1 MLSNLGPRPQGE
13 GPESASPLYTTP
25 SRVAQALSAE
35 LAGWEESSC
44 VQPDPCSLEHPH
56 QGNRGWALFPPFPP
70 ERPTVL
76 GNLVLP

>member
-13 GPESASPLYTTP
+13 DPESASPLYTTP
-25 SRVAQALSAE
+25 CGAAQALGPE
-35 LAGWEESSC
+35 LARWEESSC
-44 VQPDPCSLEHPH
+44 VQPDPYSPEHPH
-56 QGNRGWALFPPFPP
+56 QGSRGWALSPPFPP

>member
-25 SRVAQALSAE
+25 RGAAQALGPE

-44 VQPDPCSLEHPH
+44 VQPDPCSPEHPTREADA
-56 QGNRGWALFPPFPP
+56 GLCPSFP
-70 ERPTVL
+70 T
-76 GNLVLP
+76 